1 MDRAFPPS
9 PLTVAPLFPRKLKKF
24 PTVAAAH
31 AEWEEECGSFLR
43 MDSDDEKE
51 EELWMSRD
59 TSEILPSL
67 SDNDI
72 LRSLY
77 LFSITLEARSL
88 ARSWKKVTECCE
100 QVRAVLCGQSV
111 ELGGLLIIFHG

>member
-24 PTVAAAH
+24 PTVAAD
-31 AEWEEECGSFLR
+31 AEWEECGSFLR
-43 MDSDDEKE
+43 MDSDDEEE
-51 EELWMSRD
+51 EELLMSRD

-72 LRSLY
+72 QILHSLY
-77 LFSITLEARSL
+77 LFSITLWSSL
-88 ARSWKKVTECCE
+88 TCE
-100 QVRAVLCGQSV
+100 VVEKGHPMMMTNSASKCGR
-111 ELGGLLIIFHG
+111 GR

>member
-1 MDRAFPPS
+1 M
-9 PLTVAPLFPRKLKKF
+9 
-24 PTVAAAH
+24 AAAH
-31 AEWEEECGSFLR
+31 AEWEECGSFLR

-51 EELWMSRD
+51 EELLMSRD

-72 LRSLY
+72 QILHSLY

-88 ARSWKKVTECCE
+88 ARSWKKV
-100 QVRAVLCGQSV
+100 A
-111 ELGGLLIIFHG
+111 

>member
-1 MDRAFPPS
+1 M
-9 PLTVAPLFPRKLKKF
+9 
-24 PTVAAAH
+24 AAD

-51 EELWMSRD
+51 EELLMSRD

-72 LRSLY
+72 LHSLY
-77 LFSITLEARSL
+77 LFSMITLEARSL
-88 ARSWKKVTECCE
+88 ARSWKKVT
-100 QVRAVLCGQSV
+100 Q
-111 ELGGLLIIFHG
+111 